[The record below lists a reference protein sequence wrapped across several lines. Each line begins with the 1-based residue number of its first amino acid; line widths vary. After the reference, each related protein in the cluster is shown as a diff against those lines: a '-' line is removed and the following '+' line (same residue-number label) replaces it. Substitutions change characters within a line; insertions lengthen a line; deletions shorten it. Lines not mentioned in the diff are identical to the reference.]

1 MLKCDPRAWAR
12 CPDRKVCASCSED
25 ACFAEGSD
33 CHRYNLET
41 VAQPMTNAD
50 RIRAMSDEELAEVI
64 YKRIGGELTCGN
76 LPQCKDDV
84 DNDREIPDKR
94 CIGCV
99 LSWLR
104 QPVEVADG

>member
-1 MLKCDPRAWAR
+1 MLKEYLSAHGIEAVE
-12 CPDRKVCASCSED
+12 K
-25 ACFAEGSD
+25 
-33 CHRYNLET
+33 
-41 VAQPMTNAD
+41 TNAD
-50 RIRAMSDEELAEVI
+50 RIRGMTDEELAEVI

-99 LSWLR
+99 LAWLR
-104 QPVEVADG
+104 QPAGDGRP